1 MGRRL
6 RGKGSGESFDMAKH
20 TLREAGLTLDTRV
33 LDWRYDKEGPASSK
47 IASLRDQV
55 KQFSRSAMKEVSH
68 GRTHCTIG
76 FPRWWLYPIHSWP
89 HVKVYSLLWP

>member
-47 IASLRDQV
+47 IASLRGQA

-68 GRTHCTIG
+68 GRTHESAVPPG
-76 FPRWWLYPIHSWP
+76 FPGGGSTLSIPGRT
-89 HVKVYSLLWP
+89 